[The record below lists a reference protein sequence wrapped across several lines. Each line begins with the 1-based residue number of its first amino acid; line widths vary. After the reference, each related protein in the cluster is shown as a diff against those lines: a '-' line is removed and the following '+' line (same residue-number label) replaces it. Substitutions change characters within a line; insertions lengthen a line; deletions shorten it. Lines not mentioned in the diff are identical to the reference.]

1 MIVPPPLRDDCFTLP
16 AGVDWLP
23 AEHALEL
30 LRNAMHPQVAKM
42 YVELGGAMGRI
53 LAEDIMAPANSPPY
67 ANSAIDGYGY
77 LGVQSEDSEV
87 IRLSLMRGRAAAGH
101 PFKGDVPEG
110 YAVKVMTGAILPK
123 GVDTVVLQED
133 VNADAHEIAFRGPI
147 KAGKNTRSAG
157 EDIKSGQILFTKGR
171 KIRAPDLAVLASV
184 GISQL
189 IVYEPLRVGIL
200 STGDELTEPGDPARV
215 GQIYDANRPML
226 TGQMAQL
233 GYTVVDLG
241 CAADDVETLRLILD
255 SASERCDALVTTGGA
270 SAGDEDHMSALLR
283 DSGSLEMWRI
293 AVKPGRPMAMG
304 LWNGLP
310 VFGLPGNPVAA
321 MVCKL
326 VFTQP
331 ALRALAGGTWRM
343 PQSYDVAAAFEKLK
357 KYGRREYL
365 RARIRNGRAEVF
377 PSEGSGRITGLSWAE
392 GLVELSEPARD
403 IKIGDKVRYIPF
415 SEF

>member
-1 MIVPPPLRDDCFTLP
+1 MIAPPPLRDDCFALP
-16 AGVDWLP
+16 VGVDWLSV
-23 AEHALEL
+23 ERALEL
-30 LRNAMHPQVAKM
+30 LRNAMHPQVATM
-42 YVELGGAMGRI
+42 HVDLGAARGRI
-53 LAEDIMAPANSPPY
+53 LAKDIMAPSNSPPH

-77 LGVQSEDSEV
+77 LGVQSENREV
-87 IRLSLMRGRAAAGH
+87 IRLSLMQGRAAAGD
-101 PFKGDVPEG
+101 PFETDVPDG
-110 YAVKVMTGAILPK
+110 CAVKVLTGAILPE

-133 VNADAHEIAFRGPI
+133 VSVGVHEIAFRGPL

-157 EDIKSGQILFTKGR
+157 EDIQIGQVLFRKGR
-171 KIRAPDLAVLASV
+171 KIRTSDLAVLASV

-189 IVYEPLRVGIL
+189 KVYWPLRVGIL
-200 STGDELTEPGDPARV
+200 STGDELIEPGELARV

-226 TGQMAQL
+226 IGQMVEL
-233 GYTVVDLG
+233 GYDIVDLG
-241 CAADDVETLRLILD
+241 RAEDDAETLRSILN
-255 SASERCDALVTTGGA
+255 SAAERCDALITTGGA

-321 MVCKL
+321 MVCAL

-331 ALRALAGGTWRM
+331 ALRTLAGGTWEM
-343 PQSYDVAAAFEKLK
+343 PQSYDVTAAFAKSK
-357 KYGRREYL
+357 KPGRREYL

-377 PSEGSGRITGLSWAE
+377 SSEGSGRVTGLSWAE
-392 GLVELSEPARD
+392 GLVELAEPALD